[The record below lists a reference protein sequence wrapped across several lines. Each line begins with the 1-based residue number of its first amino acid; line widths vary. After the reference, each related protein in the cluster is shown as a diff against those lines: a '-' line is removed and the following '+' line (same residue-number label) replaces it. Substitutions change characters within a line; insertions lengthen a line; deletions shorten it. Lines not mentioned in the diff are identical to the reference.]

1 MLEIKPLNT
10 DKVISCTVPIEINK
24 LQEYFNDKE
33 YRFEIN
39 YNNSSLQKKEFLTYL
54 SNLEIPSDLVL
65 PIKSV
70 HRNLLSYEVKSSLLY
85 EYMVLPAIIL
95 IPTLNL
101 AVSSIIFRAKGYNLK
116 DAYPNPYFSEEEA
129 DSFIK
134 QNNEL
139 IQKWI
144 TFLDSCTIYAQKSI
158 PELNEMDFLTGGIET
173 IEDRNYIG
181 HNVVN
186 LFSLDFFFHNYYS
199 KELGTLYYFK
209 YQFDDRMFK
218 GLDLNYY
225 FFTKHNF
232 LIGMFKTLGEDY
244 SSSS

>member
-1 MLEIKPLNT
+1 MLEIKPLST

-54 SNLEIPSDLVL
+54 SNLEIPSDLVS
-65 PIKSV
+65 PV
-70 HRNLLSYEVKSSLLY
+70 QLSYEIKSLLLY
-85 EYMVLPAIIL
+85 EYMVLPAITL
-95 IPTLNL
+95 ISTLNL
-101 AVSSIIFRAKGYNLK
+101 AVSSVIFRAKGYDLK
-116 DAYPNPYFSEEEA
+116 DAYPNPYFSEKEA
-129 DSFIK
+129 DLFIE
-134 QNNEL
+134 QNNEV

>member
-1 MLEIKPLNT
+1 MLEIKPLST

-54 SNLEIPSDLVL
+54 SNLEIPSDLIS
-65 PIKSV
+65 PIQ
-70 HRNLLSYEVKSSLLY
+70 LSYEIKSSLLY
-85 EYMVLPAIIL
+85 EYMVFPAITL
-95 IPTLNL
+95 ISTLNL
-101 AVSSIIFRAKGYNLK
+101 AVSSIIFRAKGYDLK
-116 DAYPNPYFSEEEA
+116 DAYPNPYFSEKEA
-129 DSFIK
+129 DLFIE
-134 QNNEL
+134 QNNEV

-181 HNVVN
+181 HNIVN

-232 LIGMFKTLGEDY
+232 LMSMFDTLGRDY

>member
-1 MLEIKPLNT
+1 MLEIKPLST

-54 SNLEIPSDLVL
+54 SNLEIPSDLIS
-65 PIKSV
+65 PIQ
-70 HRNLLSYEVKSSLLY
+70 LSYEIKSSLLY
-85 EYMVLPAIIL
+85 EYMVFPAITL
-95 IPTLNL
+95 ISTLNL
-101 AVSSIIFRAKGYNLK
+101 AVSSIIFRAKGYDLK

-129 DSFIK
+129 DFFIE

-158 PELNEMDFLTGGIET
+158 PELNEMDFLTGGIEI

-209 YQFDDRMFK
+209 YQFDDRIFGGK
-218 GLDLNYY
+218 DLNYY

-232 LIGMFKTLGEDY
+232 LMSMFDTLGRDY

>member
-1 MLEIKPLNT
+1 MLEIKPLSTN
-10 DKVISCTVPIEINK
+10 KIISCTVPIEINK

-33 YRFEIN
+33 YRFEID
-39 YNNSSLQKKEFLTYL
+39 YNNSPLQRKEFLTYL
-54 SNLEIPSDLVL
+54 SNLEIPSDLVS
-65 PIKSV
+65 PIQ
-70 HRNLLSYEVKSSLLY
+70 LSYEIKSSLLY
-85 EYMVLPAIIL
+85 EYMVLPAITL
-95 IPTLNL
+95 ISTLNL
-101 AVSSIIFRAKGYNLK
+101 AVSSIIFRAKGYDLK

-129 DSFIK
+129 DLFIEE
-134 QNNEL
+134 NNEL

>member
-54 SNLEIPSDLVL
+54 SNLEIPSDLIS
-65 PIKSV
+65 PIQ
-70 HRNLLSYEVKSSLLY
+70 LSYEIKSSLLY
-85 EYMVLPAIIL
+85 EYMVFPAITL
-95 IPTLNL
+95 ISTLNL
-101 AVSSIIFRAKGYNLK
+101 AVSSIIFRAKGYDLK

-129 DSFIK
+129 DFFIE

-181 HNVVN
+181 HNIVN

-209 YQFDDRMFK
+209 YQFDDRIFGGK
-218 GLDLNYY
+218 DLNYY

-232 LIGMFKTLGEDY
+232 LMSMFDTLGRDY

>member
-1 MLEIKPLNT
+1 MLDIKPLST
-10 DKVISCTVPIEINK
+10 DKIISCTVPIEITK
-24 LQEYFNDKE
+24 LQDYFNDKE
-33 YRFEIN
+33 YRFEID
-39 YNNSSLQKKEFLTYL
+39 YSNSSLQRKEFLTYL
-54 SNLEIPSDLVL
+54 SNLEISSDLVS
-65 PIKSV
+65 PIQ
-70 HRNLLSYEVKSSLLY
+70 LSYEIKSLLLY
-85 EYMVLPAIIL
+85 EYMVLPAITL
-95 IPTLNL
+95 ISTLNL
-101 AVSSIIFRAKGYNLK
+101 AVSSIIFRAKGYDLK

-129 DSFIK
+129 DLFIEE
-134 QNNEL
+134 NNEL

-158 PELNEMDFLTGGIET
+158 PELNEMDFLTGGIEI

-232 LIGMFKTLGEDY
+232 IIGMFKTLGNDY

>member
-54 SNLEIPSDLVL
+54 SNLEIPSDLVS
-65 PIKSV
+65 PIQ
-70 HRNLLSYEVKSSLLY
+70 LSYEIKSLLLY
-85 EYMVLPAIIL
+85 EYMVFPAIVSIY
-95 IPTLNL
+95 TLNL
-101 AVSSIIFRAKGYNLK
+101 AVSSVIFKAKGYDLK

-129 DSFIK
+129 DFFIE
-134 QNNEL
+134 QNNEV

-144 TFLDSCTIYAQKSI
+144 TFLDSCTIYAQKNI
-158 PELNEMDFLTGGIET
+158 PELNEMDFLTGGIEI
-173 IEDRNYIG
+173 IEDRNYVG

-209 YQFDDRMFK
+209 YQFDDRMF
-218 GLDLNYY
+218 GGIDLNYY

-232 LIGMFKTLGEDY
+232 LIGMFKTLGDDY

>member
-10 DKVISCTVPIEINK
+10 DKVISCTAPIEVTK
-24 LQEYFNDKE
+24 LQDYFNDKE
-33 YRFEIN
+33 FRFEID
-39 YNNSSLQKKEFLTYL
+39 YGNSSLQRKELLIYL
-54 SNLEIPSDLVL
+54 SNLAIPSDLVL
-65 PIKSV
+65 PIT
-70 HRNLLSYEVKSSLLY
+70 LDYEDKSSLLY
-85 EYMVLPAIIL
+85 EYMALPAIIL

-101 AVSSIIFRAKGYNLK
+101 AVSSIIFRAKGYDLK

-129 DSFIK
+129 DFFIE
-134 QNNEL
+134 QNNEV

-144 TFLDSCTIYAQKSI
+144 TFLDSCTIYAQKNI
-158 PELNEMDFLTGGIET
+158 PELNEMDFLTGGIEI
-173 IEDRNYIG
+173 IEDRNYVG

-232 LIGMFKTLGEDY
+232 LIGMFGALGADY
-244 SSSS
+244 SLAP

>member
-10 DKVISCTVPIEINK
+10 DKVISCTVPIKINK

-33 YRFEIN
+33 YRFEID
-39 YNNSSLQKKEFLTYL
+39 YSNSSLQKKEFLIYL
-54 SNLEIPSDLVL
+54 SNLEIPSDLVST
-65 PIKSV
+65 IQ
-70 HRNLLSYEVKSSLLY
+70 LSYEIKSSLLY
-85 EYMVLPAIIL
+85 EYMALPAIIL

-101 AVSSIIFRAKGYNLK
+101 AVSSIIFRAKGYDLK

-129 DSFIK
+129 DLFIEE
-134 QNNEL
+134 NNEL

-158 PELNEMDFLTGGIET
+158 PELNEIDFLTGGIET
-173 IEDRNYIG
+173 IEDRHYIG

-232 LIGMFKTLGEDY
+232 LIGMFKTLGDDY

>member
-1 MLEIKPLNT
+1 MLEIKPLSTN
-10 DKVISCTVPIEINK
+10 KIISCTVPIEINK

-33 YRFEIN
+33 YRFEID
-39 YNNSSLQKKEFLTYL
+39 YNNSPLQRKEFLTYL
-54 SNLEIPSDLVL
+54 SNLEIPSDLVS
-65 PIKSV
+65 PIQ
-70 HRNLLSYEVKSSLLY
+70 LSYEIKSSLLY
-85 EYMVLPAIIL
+85 EYMVLPAITL
-95 IPTLNL
+95 ISTLNL
-101 AVSSIIFRAKGYNLK
+101 AVSSIIFRAKGYDLK

-129 DSFIK
+129 DLFIEE
-134 QNNEL
+134 NNEL

-158 PELNEMDFLTGGIET
+158 PELNEIDFLTGGIEI

-232 LIGMFKTLGEDY
+232 IIGMFKTLGNDY

>member
-54 SNLEIPSDLVL
+54 SNLEIPSDLIS
-65 PIKSV
+65 PIQ
-70 HRNLLSYEVKSSLLY
+70 LSYEIKSSLLY
-85 EYMVLPAIIL
+85 EYMVFPAITL
-95 IPTLNL
+95 ISTLNL
-101 AVSSIIFRAKGYNLK
+101 AVSSIIFRAKGYDLK
-116 DAYPNPYFSEEEA
+116 DAYPNPYFSEKEA
-129 DSFIK
+129 DLFIE
-134 QNNEL
+134 QNNEV

-232 LIGMFKTLGEDY
+232 LMSMFDTLGRDY
-244 SSSS
+244 SSPF

>member
-10 DKVISCTVPIEINK
+10 DKVIYCTAPIEVTK
-24 LQEYFNDKE
+24 LQDYFNDKE
-33 YRFEIN
+33 FRFEID
-39 YNNSSLQKKEFLTYL
+39 YGNSSLQRKELLIYL
-54 SNLEIPSDLVL
+54 SNLAIPSDLVL
-65 PIKSV
+65 PIT
-70 HRNLLSYEVKSSLLY
+70 LDYEDKSSLLY
-85 EYMVLPAIIL
+85 EYMVLPTISL
-95 IPTLNL
+95 IPSLNL
-101 AVSSIIFRAKGYNLK
+101 ATSSVIFRAKGYDLK

-129 DSFIK
+129 DLFIEE
-134 QNNEL
+134 NNEL

-144 TFLDSCTIYAQKSI
+144 TFLDSCTIYAQKNI
-158 PELNEMDFLTGGIET
+158 PELNEMDFLTGGIEI
-173 IEDRNYIG
+173 IEDRNYVG

-232 LIGMFKTLGEDY
+232 LIGMFGALGADY
-244 SSSS
+244 SLAP

>member
-1 MLEIKPLNT
+1 MLDIKPLST
-10 DKVISCTVPIEINK
+10 DKIISCTVPIEITK
-24 LQEYFNDKE
+24 LQDYFNDKE
-33 YRFEIN
+33 YRFEID
-39 YNNSSLQKKEFLTYL
+39 YSNSSLQRKEFLTYL
-54 SNLEIPSDLVL
+54 SNLEISSDLVS
-65 PIKSV
+65 PIQ
-70 HRNLLSYEVKSSLLY
+70 LSYEIKSSLLY
-85 EYMVLPAIIL
+85 EYMVLPAITL
-95 IPTLNL
+95 ISTLNL
-101 AVSSIIFRAKGYNLK
+101 AVSSIIFRAKGYDLK

-129 DSFIK
+129 DLFIE

-232 LIGMFKTLGEDY
+232 IIGMFKTLGNDY

>member
-1 MLEIKPLNT
+1 MLEIKPLSTN
-10 DKVISCTVPIEINK
+10 KIISCTVPIEINK

-54 SNLEIPSDLVL
+54 SNLEIPSDLIS
-65 PIKSV
+65 PIQ
-70 HRNLLSYEVKSSLLY
+70 LSYEIKSSLLY
-85 EYMVLPAIIL
+85 EYMVFPAITL
-95 IPTLNL
+95 ISTLNL
-101 AVSSIIFRAKGYNLK
+101 AVSSVIFRAKGYDLK

-129 DSFIK
+129 DLFIEE
-134 QNNEL
+134 NNEV

-232 LIGMFKTLGEDY
+232 LISMFDTLGRDY

>member
-1 MLEIKPLNT
+1 MLEINSLST
-10 DKVISCTVPIEINK
+10 DKIISCTVPIEINK

-33 YRFEIN
+33 YRFDID

-54 SNLEIPSDLVL
+54 SNLEIPSDLVS
-65 PIKSV
+65 PIQ
-70 HRNLLSYEVKSSLLY
+70 LSYEIKSSLLY

-101 AVSSIIFRAKGYNLK
+101 AVSSIIFRAKGYDLK

-129 DSFIK
+129 DLFIEH
-134 QNNEL
+134 NNEL

-232 LIGMFKTLGEDY
+232 IIGMFKTLGNDY

>member
-1 MLEIKPLNT
+1 MLEINSLSTNKI
-10 DKVISCTVPIEINK
+10 ISCTIPIEINK

-54 SNLEIPSDLVL
+54 SNLEIPSDLIS
-65 PIKSV
+65 PIQ
-70 HRNLLSYEVKSSLLY
+70 LSYEIKSSLLY
-85 EYMVLPAIIL
+85 EYMVLPAITL
-95 IPTLNL
+95 ISTLNL
-101 AVSSIIFRAKGYNLK
+101 AVSSIIFRAKGYDLK
-116 DAYPNPYFSEEEA
+116 DAYPNPYFSEKEA
-129 DSFIK
+129 DLFIE
-134 QNNEL
+134 QNNEV

-158 PELNEMDFLTGGIET
+158 PELNEIDFLTGGIEI
-173 IEDRNYIG
+173 IEDRDYIG

-232 LIGMFKTLGEDY
+232 IIGMFKTLGEYY

>member
-1 MLEIKPLNT
+1 MLEIKPLST

-54 SNLEIPSDLVL
+54 SNLEIPSDLIS
-65 PIKSV
+65 PIQ
-70 HRNLLSYEVKSSLLY
+70 LSYEIKSSLLY
-85 EYMVLPAIIL
+85 EYMVFPAITL
-95 IPTLNL
+95 ISTLNL
-101 AVSSIIFRAKGYNLK
+101 AVSSIIFRAKGYDLK
-116 DAYPNPYFSEEEA
+116 DAYPNPYFSEKEA
-129 DSFIK
+129 DLFIE
-134 QNNEL
+134 QNNEV

-232 LIGMFKTLGEDY
+232 LMSMFDTLGRDY

>member
-1 MLEIKPLNT
+1 MLEIKPLSTN
-10 DKVISCTVPIEINK
+10 KIISCTVPIEINK

-33 YRFEIN
+33 LRFEID
-39 YNNSSLQKKEFLTYL
+39 YGNSSLQRKEFLIYL
-54 SNLEIPSDLVL
+54 SNLAIPSDLVL
-65 PIKSV
+65 PIT
-70 HRNLLSYEVKSSLLY
+70 LDYEDKSSLLY
-85 EYMVLPAIIL
+85 EYMVLPTISL
-95 IPTLNL
+95 IPSLNL
-101 AVSSIIFRAKGYNLK
+101 ATSSVIFRAKGYDLK

-129 DSFIK
+129 DFFIE
-134 QNNEL
+134 QNNEV

-144 TFLDSCTIYAQKSI
+144 TFLDSCTIYAQKNI
-158 PELNEMDFLTGGIET
+158 PELNEMDFLTGGIEI
-173 IEDRNYIG
+173 IEDRNYVG

>member
-1 MLEIKPLNT
+1 MLEIKPLST

-54 SNLEIPSDLVL
+54 SNLEIPSDLIS
-65 PIKSV
+65 PIQ
-70 HRNLLSYEVKSSLLY
+70 LSYEIKSSLLY
-85 EYMVLPAIIL
+85 EYMVFPAITL
-95 IPTLNL
+95 ISTLNL
-101 AVSSIIFRAKGYNLK
+101 AVSSIIFRAKGYDLK

-129 DSFIK
+129 DLFIEE
-134 QNNEL
+134 NNEL

-181 HNVVN
+181 HNIVN

-209 YQFDDRMFK
+209 YQFDDRIFGGK
-218 GLDLNYY
+218 DLNYY

-232 LIGMFKTLGEDY
+232 LMSMFDTLGRDY

>member
-1 MLEIKPLNT
+1 MLDIKPLST
-10 DKVISCTVPIEINK
+10 DKIISCTVPIEITK
-24 LQEYFNDKE
+24 LQDYFNDKE
-33 YRFEIN
+33 YRFEID
-39 YNNSSLQKKEFLTYL
+39 YSNSSLQRKEFLTYL
-54 SNLEIPSDLVL
+54 SNLEISSDLVS
-65 PIKSV
+65 PIQ
-70 HRNLLSYEVKSSLLY
+70 LSYEIKSSLLY
-85 EYMVLPAIIL
+85 EYMVLPAITL
-95 IPTLNL
+95 ISTLNL
-101 AVSSIIFRAKGYNLK
+101 AVSSIIFRAKGYDLK

-129 DSFIK
+129 DLFIEE
-134 QNNEL
+134 NNEL

-158 PELNEMDFLTGGIET
+158 PELNEMDFLTGGIEI

-232 LIGMFKTLGEDY
+232 IIGMFKTLGNDY

>member
-1 MLEIKPLNT
+1 MLEIKPLSTN
-10 DKVISCTVPIEINK
+10 KIISCTVPIEINK

-54 SNLEIPSDLVL
+54 SNLEIPSDLIS
-65 PIKSV
+65 PIQ
-70 HRNLLSYEVKSSLLY
+70 LSYEIKSSLLY
-85 EYMVLPAIIL
+85 EYMVFPAITL
-95 IPTLNL
+95 ISTLNL
-101 AVSSIIFRAKGYNLK
+101 AVSSIIFRAKGYDLK

-129 DSFIK
+129 DFFIE

-232 LIGMFKTLGEDY
+232 IIGMFKTLGNDY

>member
-33 YRFEIN
+33 LRFEID
-39 YNNSSLQKKEFLTYL
+39 YGNSSLQRKEFLIYL
-54 SNLEIPSDLVL
+54 SNLAIPSDLVL
-65 PIKSV
+65 PIT
-70 HRNLLSYEVKSSLLY
+70 LDYEDKSSLLY
-85 EYMVLPAIIL
+85 EYMVLPTISL
-95 IPTLNL
+95 IPSLNL
-101 AVSSIIFRAKGYNLK
+101 ATSSVIFRAKGYDLK

-129 DSFIK
+129 DFFIE
-134 QNNEL
+134 QNNEV

-144 TFLDSCTIYAQKSI
+144 TFLDSCTIYAQKNI
-158 PELNEMDFLTGGIET
+158 PELNEMDFLTGGIEI
-173 IEDRNYIG
+173 IEDRNYVG

>member
-1 MLEIKPLNT
+1 MLEIKPLST

-54 SNLEIPSDLVL
+54 SNLEIPSDLIS
-65 PIKSV
+65 PIQ
-70 HRNLLSYEVKSSLLY
+70 LSYEIKSSLLY
-85 EYMVLPAIIL
+85 EYMVFPAITL
-95 IPTLNL
+95 ISTLNL
-101 AVSSIIFRAKGYNLK
+101 AVSSIIFRAKGYDLK

-129 DSFIK
+129 DLFIEE
-134 QNNEL
+134 NNEL

-232 LIGMFKTLGEDY
+232 LMSMFDTLGRDY

>member
-1 MLEIKPLNT
+1 MLEIKPLST

-54 SNLEIPSDLVL
+54 SNLEIPSDLIS
-65 PIKSV
+65 PIQ
-70 HRNLLSYEVKSSLLY
+70 LSYEIKSSLLY
-85 EYMVLPAIIL
+85 EYMVFPAITL
-95 IPTLNL
+95 ISTLNL
-101 AVSSIIFRAKGYNLK
+101 AVSSIIFRAKGYDLK

-129 DSFIK
+129 DFFIE

-181 HNVVN
+181 HNIVN

-209 YQFDDRMFK
+209 YQFDDRIFGGK
-218 GLDLNYY
+218 DLNYY

-232 LIGMFKTLGEDY
+232 LMSMFDTLGRDY